1 MKKGLGL
8 KEHSTSLNIVLR
20 IIDCIGLF
28 SAGLLSYLLRFSDL
42 ELNLTY
48 KNVLLLGVLL
58 GAASLSFFGA
68 YRAWRGSSFTSEV
81 RCVISATFSTFL
93 LLIISGFITQSS
105 DFFSR
110 IWVVSWLLTS
120 TIMILIYRLI
130 LRKTL
135 GALRAKGF
143 NVRTVII
150 IGDGALAQQ
159 VADRLEQHPEM
170 GLVIQGI
177 VSTHESTNKELT
189 TTKGT
194 LIRYLG
200 NLNELDAIPKKY
212 KTDQVWIV
220 LPMSEVEKMEQ
231 VQTSLSNSSITI
243 RMVPDIFGFRLL
255 NQSVTEVAG
264 LPVINISTSHML
276 EGKNRFLKLLED
288 KILALLILILIS
300 PILIVLAIAIK
311 STSRGPILFKQY
323 RTGANGQDFKVYKF
337 RSMVVHSEEDGKI
350 TQATKGDSRI
360 TPIGAFM
367 RRTSLDELPQF
378 INVLQ
383 GRMSIVGP
391 RPHALAHNEHYK
403 TLVESYMRRHM
414 VKPGITGWAQV
425 NGFRGETDTIDKME
439 NRVEYD
445 LYYIENWSIWFDL
458 KIIFLTIFKGFIH
471 KNAL

>member
-1 MKKGLGL
+1 MKKGLAL
-8 KEHSTSLNIVLR
+8 KEHSTSLSIILR
-20 IIDCIGLF
+20 IIDCVGLLL
-28 SAGLLSYLLRFSDL
+28 AGLLSYWLRFSNLDL
-42 ELNLTY
+42 SITY
-48 KNVLLLGVLL
+48 KNVLLLGVLI

-68 YRAWRGSSFTSEV
+68 YRAWRGATFTSEIQ
-81 RCVISATFSTFL
+81 CVVSATLTTFL
-93 LLIISGFITQSS
+93 LLIISGFVTQSS
-105 DFFSR
+105 ELFSR

-120 TIMILIYRLI
+120 TTTILVYRLL

-143 NVRTVII
+143 NIRAVII

-170 GLVIQGI
+170 GLIVQGI
-177 VSTHESTNKELT
+177 IGTHEQVNGLT
-189 TTKGT
+189 THKGT
-194 LIRYLG
+194 VVPCLG
-200 NLNELDAIPKKY
+200 NLNDLERIAKKN
-212 KTDQVWIV
+212 KTDQVWIA

-231 VQTSLSNSSITI
+231 VQSTLSNSSIAI

-255 NQSVTEVAG
+255 NQSMTEVAG

-276 EGKNRFLKLLED
+276 EGKNRFLKSLED
-288 KILALLILILIS
+288 KILASIILLLIS
-300 PILIVLAIAIK
+300 PILIILAIIIK
-311 STSRGPILFKQY
+311 LTSKGPILFKQY

-337 RSMVVHSEEDGKI
+337 RSMVVHNEEGGKV

-439 NRVEYD
+439 SRVEYD
-445 LYYIENWSIWFDL
+445 LYYIENWSVWFDL
-458 KIIFLTIFKGFIH
+458 RIIFLTVFKGFIH
-471 KNAL
+471 KNAI

>member
-1 MKKGLGL
+1 MKKGLAL

-20 IIDCIGLF
+20 ILDCIGLLI
-28 SAGLLSYLLRFSDL
+28 AGLLSYWLRFSNL

-68 YRAWRGSSFTSEV
+68 YRAWRGASFTSEIQ
-81 RCVISATFSTFL
+81 CILSATLTTFL
-93 LLIISGFITQSS
+93 LLVLSGFITQSS

-120 TIMILIYRLI
+120 TIIILVYRLL

-135 GALRAKGF
+135 GALRSKGF
-143 NVRTVII
+143 NIRYVII
-150 IGDGALAQQ
+150 IGDGVLAQQ
-159 VADRLEQHPEM
+159 VADRLEKHPEM
-170 GLVIQGI
+170 GLVVQGV
-177 VSTHESTNKELT
+177 VSTNQENIKLDTNN
-189 TTKGT
+189 GN
-194 LIRYLG
+194 IIPYLG
-200 NLNELDAIPKKY
+200 NLNELDSISKKY
-212 KTDQVWIV
+212 KTDQVWIA
-220 LPMSEVEKMEQ
+220 LPMSEVDKMEQ
-231 VQTSLSNSSITI
+231 VQSSLSNSSIVI

-264 LPVINISTSHML
+264 LPVINISSSHML

-300 PILIVLAIAIK
+300 PVLIFLAIIIK
-311 STSRGPILFKQY
+311 LTSKGPVLFKQY
-323 RTGANGQDFKVYKF
+323 RTGVNGQDFKVYKF
-337 RSMVVHSEEDGKI
+337 RSMVVHNEENGKI

-360 TPIGAFM
+360 TQIGAFM

-403 TLVESYMRRHM
+403 TIVESYMRRHM

-425 NGFRGETDTIDKME
+425 NGFRGETDTIEKME
-439 NRVEYD
+439 SRVEYD
-445 LYYIENWSIWFDL
+445 LYYIENWSVWFDL
-458 KIIFLTIFKGFIH
+458 RIIFLTIFKGFIN
-471 KNAL
+471 KNAI

>member
-177 VSTHESTNKELT
+177 VSTHESTHKELT

>member
-1 MKKGLGL
+1 MKKGLAL
-8 KEHSTSLNIVLR
+8 KEHSTSLSIILR
-20 IIDCIGLF
+20 IIDCVGLLL
-28 SAGLLSYLLRFSDL
+28 AGLLSYWLRFSNLDL
-42 ELNLTY
+42 SITY
-48 KNVLLLGVLL
+48 KNVLLLGVLI

-68 YRAWRGSSFTSEV
+68 YRAWRGATFTSEIQ
-81 RCVISATFSTFL
+81 CVVSATLTTFL
-93 LLIISGFITQSS
+93 LLIISGFVTQSS
-105 DFFSR
+105 ELFSR

-120 TIMILIYRLI
+120 TTTILVYRLL

-143 NVRTVII
+143 NIRAVII

-170 GLVIQGI
+170 GLIVQGI
-177 VSTHESTNKELT
+177 IGTHEQVNGLT
-189 TTKGT
+189 THKGT
-194 LIRYLG
+194 VVPCLG
-200 NLNELDAIPKKY
+200 NLNDLESVAKKN
-212 KTDQVWIV
+212 KTDQVWIA

-231 VQTSLSNSSITI
+231 VQSTLSNSSIAI

-255 NQSVTEVAG
+255 NQSMTEVAG

-276 EGKNRFLKLLED
+276 EGKNRFLKSLED
-288 KILALLILILIS
+288 KILASIILLLIS
-300 PILIVLAIAIK
+300 PILITLAIIIK
-311 STSRGPILFKQY
+311 LTSKGPILFKQY

-337 RSMVVHSEEDGKI
+337 RSMVVHNEEGGKV

-439 NRVEYD
+439 SRVEYD
-445 LYYIENWSIWFDL
+445 LYYIENWSVWFDL
-458 KIIFLTIFKGFIH
+458 RIIFLTVFKGFIH
-471 KNAL
+471 KNAI

>member
-1 MKKGLGL
+1 MKKGLAL
-8 KEHSTSLNIVLR
+8 KEHSTSLSIILR
-20 IIDCIGLF
+20 IIDCAGLLL
-28 SAGLLSYLLRFSDL
+28 AGLLSYWLRFSNLDL
-42 ELNLTY
+42 SITY
-48 KNVLLLGVLL
+48 KNVLLLGVLI

-68 YRAWRGSSFTSEV
+68 YRAWRGATFTSEV
-81 RCVISATFSTFL
+81 QCVVSATLTTFL
-93 LLIISGFITQSS
+93 LLIISGFVTQSS
-105 DFFSR
+105 ELFSR

-120 TIMILIYRLI
+120 TTTILVYRLI
-130 LRKTL
+130 LRRTL

-143 NVRTVII
+143 NIRAVII

-170 GLVIQGI
+170 GLIVQGI
-177 VSTHESTNKELT
+177 IGTHEQVNGLT
-189 TTKGT
+189 THKGT
-194 LIRYLG
+194 VVPCLG
-200 NLNELDAIPKKY
+200 NLNDLESVAKKN
-212 KTDQVWIV
+212 KTDQVWIA

-231 VQTSLSNSSITI
+231 VQSTLSNSSIAI

-255 NQSVTEVAG
+255 NQSMTEVAG

-276 EGKNRFLKLLED
+276 EGKNRFLKSLED
-288 KILALLILILIS
+288 KILASIILLLIS
-300 PILIVLAIAIK
+300 PILIGLAITIK
-311 STSRGPILFKQY
+311 LTSKGPILFKQY

-337 RSMVVHSEEDGKI
+337 RSMVVHNEEGGKV

-439 NRVEYD
+439 SRVEYD
-445 LYYIENWSIWFDL
+445 LYYIENWSVWFDL
-458 KIIFLTIFKGFIH
+458 RIIFLTIFKGFIH
-471 KNAL
+471 KNAI

>member
-1 MKKGLGL
+1 MKKGLSL
-8 KEHSTSLNIVLR
+8 KEHSTSLSIVLR
-20 IIDCIGLF
+20 IIDSLGLLL
-28 SAGLLSYLLRFSDL
+28 AGLLSYWLRFSNLDL
-42 ELNLTY
+42 SITY
-48 KNVLLLGVLL
+48 KNVLLMGVLI

-68 YRAWRGSSFTSEV
+68 YRAWRGATFTSEIQ
-81 RCVISATFSTFL
+81 CVVSATLTTFL

-105 DFFSR
+105 DLFSR

-120 TIMILIYRLI
+120 TATILVYRLI

-143 NVRTVII
+143 NIRAVII
-150 IGDGALAQQ
+150 IGDGTLAQQ
-159 VADRLEQHPEM
+159 VADRLEQHPEL
-170 GLVIQGI
+170 GLIVQGI
-177 VSTHESTNKELT
+177 IGTLEQVDGLKTH
-189 TTKGT
+189 KGT
-194 LIRYLG
+194 TVPYLG
-200 NLNELDAIPKKY
+200 NLNDLESVAKKN
-212 KTDQVWIV
+212 KTDQVWIA

-231 VQTSLSNSSITI
+231 VQSALSNSSIVI

-255 NQSVTEVAG
+255 NQSMTEVAG

-276 EGKNRFLKLLED
+276 EGKNRFLKSLED
-288 KILALLILILIS
+288 KILASIILLLIS
-300 PILIVLAIAIK
+300 PILIGLAITIK
-311 STSRGPILFKQY
+311 LTSKGPILFKQY

-337 RSMVVHSEEDGKI
+337 RSMVVHNEEGGKV

-391 RPHALAHNEHYK
+391 RPHALAHNDYYK
-403 TLVESYMRRHM
+403 NLVESYMRRHM

-425 NGFRGETDTIDKME
+425 NGFRGETDTIEKME
-439 NRVEYD
+439 LRVEYD
-445 LYYIENWSIWFDL
+445 LYYIENWSVWFDL
-458 KIIFLTIFKGFIH
+458 RIIFLTIFKGFVH

>member
-1 MKKGLGL
+1 MKKGLSL
-8 KEHSTSLNIVLR
+8 KEHSTSLSIVLR
-20 IIDCIGLF
+20 IIDCAGLLLAGLF
-28 SAGLLSYLLRFSDL
+28 SYWLRFSNLDL
-42 ELNLTY
+42 SVTY
-48 KNVLLLGVLL
+48 KNVFLLGVLI

-68 YRAWRGSSFTSEV
+68 YRAWRGATFTSEV
-81 RCVISATFSTFL
+81 QCVVSATLTTFL
-93 LLIISGFITQSS
+93 LLIISGFVTQSS
-105 DFFSR
+105 ELFSR
-110 IWVVSWLLTS
+110 IWIISWLLTS
-120 TIMILIYRLI
+120 TTTILVYRLI

-143 NVRTVII
+143 NIRAVII

-170 GLVIQGI
+170 GLIVQGI
-177 VSTHESTNKELT
+177 IGTHEQVNGLT
-189 TTKGT
+189 THKGT
-194 LIRYLG
+194 VVPCLG
-200 NLNELDAIPKKY
+200 NLNDLESVAKKN
-212 KTDQVWIV
+212 KTDQVWIA

-231 VQTSLSNSSITI
+231 VQSILSNSSIAI

-255 NQSVTEVAG
+255 NQSMTEVAG

-276 EGKNRFLKLLED
+276 EGKNRFLKSLED
-288 KILALLILILIS
+288 KILAFIILLLIS
-300 PILIVLAIAIK
+300 PILIGLAITIK
-311 STSRGPILFKQY
+311 LTSKGPILFKQY

-337 RSMVVHSEEDGKI
+337 RSMVVHNEEDGKV

-439 NRVEYD
+439 SRVEYD
-445 LYYIENWSIWFDL
+445 LYYIENWSVWFDL
-458 KIIFLTIFKGFIH
+458 RIIFLTVFKGFMH
-471 KNAL
+471 KNAI